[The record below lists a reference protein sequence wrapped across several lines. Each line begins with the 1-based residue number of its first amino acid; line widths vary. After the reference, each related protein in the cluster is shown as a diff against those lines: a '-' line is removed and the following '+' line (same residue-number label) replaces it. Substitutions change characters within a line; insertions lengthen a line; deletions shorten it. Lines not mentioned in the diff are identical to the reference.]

1 MRGALLIMSKLG
13 PPSGREGRL
22 SELVLISE
30 QSISSPLLF
39 VKIKFGILKFH
50 SEVDSKVSKYIV

>member
-1 MRGALLIMSKLG
+1 MSKLG
-13 PPSGREGRL
+13 PPSGRAGRRL

-30 QSISSPLLF
+30 LSISCPLLF
-39 VKIKFGILKFH
+39 VKIKLGILKFH